1 MASELCMNCFSV
13 KGQYETCPFCGY
25 AEGTPTEQPHYLK
38 PGTILKEHFIV
49 GTAIGAGGFGII
61 YKCYD
66 TTLGVI
72 VAIKEFFP
80 VGLVNRAA
88 GDKNV
93 EVMSDER
100 QAEYDIQ
107 IKRFLMEAQ
116 SIARF
121 GKARDIVNV
130 FDFFQENNTAYI
142 VMEYID
148 GVLLKDY
155 LDEHGALSVSKALR
169 IIEQITDAVKKIH
182 ANGIIHR
189 DISPDNIFIASD
201 GSVKVFDFGAA
212 ILSEDDGKNTGE
224 KVIKVGYSAPEQYRD
239 NTKQGYYTDIYSVGA
254 ILYQMLTGVKPVE
267 STDREHGDELRS
279 PLALGVKIEANLDR
293 AVMEALAV
301 QPELRF
307 QSIVQFLEAIDGKRK
322 AEYPEQK
329 VKARKRKRVMAV
341 AFSCL
346 VLAAAVIG
354 GLLFNNTVKHSDR
367 LYNDNAKID
376 KATDIVV
383 WVDNAKMKNTVEK
396 TVSRANM
403 NMRDKKGTVK
413 HDAGEFTKEQ
423 KKENPRITVEVVDIS
438 AKTSG
443 YKSVEDA
450 LKDAEKGKI
459 SYPDIVQTDSIP
471 DIKKYKNSMV
481 SFKDNVYAMLNTE
494 DYCYM
499 SAYSKY
505 FPDMKQM
512 PTSFDI
518 TLLYTLNNIKTD
530 KKTSLGSGWYNKN
543 DNSDNTEFI
552 ELKDILKK
560 ADDAENSVYIDDN
573 YVTLLALYQ
582 NIKKVNS
589 DGTWDKNDSSV
600 LKTEQKLKEITK
612 KAEKV
617 KWLKSRSDY
626 KKKLKKADR
635 QGKTMYGV
643 NILSGI
649 EFRKEL
655 YKTQAEE
662 NDGYK
667 MMIPT
672 IDGKMLV
679 RYNGKFSVFDN
690 KDKNRKLAAERLVY
704 YMVAQDDFEDG
715 EMQTYPLISNANGLV
730 AATEI
735 SGQKNLVKLIND
747 IQVPCEVLATGMG
760 MTDGH

>member
-1 MASELCMNCFSV
+1 M
-13 KGQYETCPFCGY
+13 
-25 AEGTPTEQPHYLK
+25 
-38 PGTILKEHFIV
+38 
-49 GTAIGAGGFGII
+49 
-61 YKCYD
+61 
-66 TTLGVI
+66 
-72 VAIKEFFP
+72 
-80 VGLVNRAA
+80 
-88 GDKNV
+88 
-93 EVMSDER
+93 
-100 QAEYDIQ
+100 
-107 IKRFLMEAQ
+107 
-116 SIARF
+116 
-121 GKARDIVNV
+121 
-130 FDFFQENNTAYI
+130 
-142 VMEYID
+142 
-148 GVLLKDY
+148 
-155 LDEHGALSVSKALR
+155 
-169 IIEQITDAVKKIH
+169 
-182 ANGIIHR
+182 
-189 DISPDNIFIASD
+189 
-201 GSVKVFDFGAA
+201 KVFDFGAA

-239 NTKQGYYTDIYSVGA
+239 NAKQGYYTDIYSVGA
-254 ILYQMLTGVKPVE
+254 ILYQMLTGVKPIE

-279 PLALGVKIEANLDR
+279 PLALGIKIEANLDR

-307 QSIVQFLEAIDGKRK
+307 QSIVQFLEAINGKRK

-354 GLLFNNTVKHSDR
+354 GILFNNTVKHSDR

-481 SFKDNVYAMLNTE
+481 SFKDNVYAMLNTD

-715 EMQTYPLISNANGLV
+715 EIQTYPLISNANGLV

>member
-1 MASELCMNCFSV
+1 
-13 KGQYETCPFCGY
+13 
-25 AEGTPTEQPHYLK
+25 
-38 PGTILKEHFIV
+38 
-49 GTAIGAGGFGII
+49 
-61 YKCYD
+61 
-66 TTLGVI
+66 
-72 VAIKEFFP
+72 
-80 VGLVNRAA
+80 
-88 GDKNV
+88 
-93 EVMSDER
+93 
-100 QAEYDIQ
+100 
-107 IKRFLMEAQ
+107 
-116 SIARF
+116 
-121 GKARDIVNV
+121 
-130 FDFFQENNTAYI
+130 
-142 VMEYID
+142 
-148 GVLLKDY
+148 
-155 LDEHGALSVSKALR
+155 
-169 IIEQITDAVKKIH
+169 
-182 ANGIIHR
+182 
-189 DISPDNIFIASD
+189 
-201 GSVKVFDFGAA
+201 
-212 ILSEDDGKNTGE
+212 
-224 KVIKVGYSAPEQYRD
+224 
-239 NTKQGYYTDIYSVGA
+239 
-254 ILYQMLTGVKPVE
+254 MLTGVKPIE

-279 PLALGVKIEANLDR
+279 PLALGIKIEANLDR

-307 QSIVQFLEAIDGKRK
+307 QSIVQFLEAINGKRK

-354 GLLFNNTVKHSDR
+354 GILFNNTVKHSDR

-481 SFKDNVYAMLNTE
+481 SFKDNVYAMLNTD

-715 EMQTYPLISNANGLV
+715 EIQTYPLISNANGLV